1 MTSIDRHESSQ
12 IGPGGANSLRA
23 VTLIFWK
30 ADLEERLASYPSY
43 SYLSDMAPP
52 DPCLETVVADLTL
65 AVGQLLRRLRSEA
78 NPSGLNLSQMG
89 ALARLEQ
96 RGPMTTAD
104 LARAEAMK
112 PQSMGSVLASLEQEG
127 LVDRQPHPTDG
138 RQVLFALT
146 DKGMEERRQ
155 HSTAKR
161 DWLVTATARL
171 EPAELQTLVAAIPL
185 IRRIGES

>member
-1 MTSIDRHESSQ
+1 
-12 IGPGGANSLRA
+12 
-23 VTLIFWK
+23 VTLIIWK
-30 ADLEERLASYPSY
+30 ADLEERLASCPSY
-43 SYLSDMAPP
+43 SYLYVMTAA

-65 AVGQLLRRLRSEA
+65 ALGQLLRRLRSEA

-146 DKGMEERRQ
+146 QKGMEERRQ

-161 DWLVTATARL
+161 DWLVAATARL
-171 EPAELQTLVAAIPL
+171 EPAELHTLIAAIPL

>member
-1 MTSIDRHESSQ
+1 MT
-12 IGPGGANSLRA
+12 PPN
-23 VTLIFWK
+23 
-30 ADLEERLASYPSY
+30 PSV
-43 SYLSDMAPP
+43 
-52 DPCLETVVADLTL
+52 ETVVADLTL

-78 NPSGLNLSQMG
+78 NPSGLNLSQIG
-89 ALARLEQ
+89 ALARLDQ

-104 LARAEAMK
+104 LARVEAMK

-127 LVDRQPHPTDG
+127 LVHRQTHPTDG

-146 DKGMEERRQ
+146 ERGMEERRQ
-155 HSTAKR
+155 RRIAKR
-161 DWLVTATARL
+161 DWLLAATARL